1 VRPRVV
7 GEWANPLLEDTSK
20 TRKYAVDLG
29 STKLMSDVVQ
39 ISLPE
44 GYVVADLPA
53 PVKADYPF
61 ASYSSKVECDGKV
74 LKYTRTLQVKSVVV
88 PTEQLADLK
97 TFYEQ
102 IAEDESS
109 SAVLKHADSN

>member
-1 VRPRVV
+1 
-7 GEWANPLLEDTSK
+7 
-20 TRKYAVDLG
+20 
-29 STKLMSDVVQ
+29 MSDVVQ